1 MNKAQYRQVTKWLA
15 EGNTSIVV
23 RIKDRGSNNPYGR
36 KSSKYAGSTMRVV
49 RTTGENRC
57 SLVAHE
63 MNRSI
68 SLHYA
73 ELILLDQTLPL
84 TSVVRRPDPTPASP
98 EVIMVRDQ
106 IKFHKAAIVRLQTRL
121 RECS

>member
-1 MNKAQYRQVTKWLA
+1 MNRAEYNKVGKWLA
-15 EGNTSIVV
+15 DGQSVMV
-23 RIKDRGSNNPYGR
+23 RVKNRGSNNPYGR
-36 KSSKYAGSTMRVV
+36 KASRYAGSVLRVV

-73 ELILLDQTLPL
+73 ELILLDETLPL
-84 TSVVRRPDPTPASP
+84 TQVVRRPDPKPVPAHVKA
-98 EVIMVRDQ
+98 EIFATQAQ
-106 IKFHKAAIVRLQTRL
+106 INLLQAKLKEL
-121 RECS
+121 RACL